1 MRKEGKEE
9 GKNEKTVKVPRTF
22 PTCFHIKYPPLTF
35 LYTSLREKLENKY
48 PTFTIW
54 TTEG

>member
-22 PTCFHIKYPPLTF
+22 STCFHIKYPPLTF